1 MSCVLFGLGWSHDS
15 MKNVICG
22 SWQGALSLSKPPNQ
36 GKTAPRYDQVIR
48 RPEGNI
54 DVTPSKHQVWCLQG
68 SVNVPSWGFWTSPL
82 NICWQLYPQKLGDVQ
97 LGHLPTPGLISI
109 LHEMLGQPLSISQ
122 SLIMSQDMMQ
132 WKKHVK
138 KDIAGNISDWW
149 MLTAQ
154 FVVISFFY
162 SKTRGH
168 QINPRNCQFY
178 SRDSIVCLNSLHVS
192 WCFTFFFPG

>member
-1 MSCVLFGLGWSHDS
+1 MLTGVGKCPFLG
-15 MKNVICG
+15 I
-22 SWQGALSLSKPPNQ
+22 
-36 GKTAPRYDQVIR
+36 
-48 RPEGNI
+48 
-54 DVTPSKHQVWCLQG
+54 
-68 SVNVPSWGFWTSPL
+68 L
-82 NICWQLYPQKLGDVQ
+82 NITFKYMLAIISPKVGWCSIGTFANPWLNQHFAWNAGSTAVDQSIP
-97 LGHLPTPGLISI
+97 HLPTNAKN
-109 LHEMLGQPLSISQ
+109 
-122 SLIMSQDMMQ
+122 SLKPPAPMSQDMMQ